1 LRRTS
6 IAHLALLLLWVTVR
20 VAPAAAAMAPQ
31 SFPDRLTVISALGEE
46 PATSNFA
53 HLVADIEDAPDV
65 VVLRISLKTDD
76 QDAVLPRFGR
86 PVQLAFN
93 GQSGIAVIYPDIGE
107 PYRSVFSRIIEGIED
122 RAKTRVAAYAIGAN
136 QSAGDLAAELQRQ
149 NIHVVIALGRN
160 GVKAVANLDRSVAL
174 VVGGVLSA
182 PESEMRAAPIFSLA
196 PDPSLL
202 FERLKALMPGVRR
215 VIVVYD
221 PRQNAWL
228 IRLARE
234 AARNFG
240 VELVAKE
247 APDLK
252 SAMYLYQEHIANADP
267 KRDVLWLPQDSVT
280 VEESTV
286 LPFVLQEAW
295 SRSLLVFS
303 SSVAHVKRGALFSLY
318 PDSMELG
325 RNMANTALAQISS
338 GQTARSVTPLKDVLM
353 AVNLRTAGHLGLN
366 IGDRRQT
373 FDLVFPEP

>member
-1 LRRTS
+1 MG
-6 IAHLALLLLWVTVR
+6 
-20 VAPAAAAMAPQ
+20 PAAAATAPQ
-31 SFPDRLTVISALGEE
+31 SFPDTLAVISILGEE
-46 PATSNFA
+46 PATGSFA
-53 HLVADIEDAPDV
+53 RLVADIEGNPDV
-65 VVLRISLKTDD
+65 VVLRIALKVGD
-76 QDAVLPRFGR
+76 QDPVAQRVGR
-86 PVQLAFN
+86 PLQLAFN

-122 RAKTRVAAYAIGAN
+122 RTKTQVAAYAVGAD
-136 QSAGDLAAELQRQ
+136 QTASDLTAELRRQ

-160 GVKAVANLDRSVAL
+160 GVKAAANLDRNIGL
-174 VVGGVLSA
+174 IVGGVLSV
-182 PESEMRAAPIFSLA
+182 PESEMRGIPVFSLA

-202 FERLKALMPGVRR
+202 FERLKSLMPGARR

-234 AARNFG
+234 AARNVG
-240 VELVAKE
+240 VELVARE
-247 APDLK
+247 ATDLK
-252 SAMYLYQEHIANADP
+252 SAMHLYQEHIATADP

-318 PDSMELG
+318 PDNMELG
-325 RNMANTALAQISS
+325 RNMASSALAQISS
-338 GQTARSVTPLKDVLM
+338 GQTARAITPLKDVLM
-353 AVNLRTAGHLGLN
+353 AVNLRTAGHLGLT
-366 IGDRRQT
+366 IGDRKQA